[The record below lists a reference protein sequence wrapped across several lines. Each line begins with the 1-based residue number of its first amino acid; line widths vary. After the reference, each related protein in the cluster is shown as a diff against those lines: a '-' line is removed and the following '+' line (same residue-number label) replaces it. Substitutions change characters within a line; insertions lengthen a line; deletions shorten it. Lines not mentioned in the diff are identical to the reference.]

1 MAVFDLYD
9 MHCHLAFSPD
19 TRAAAIAMRQ
29 EGIGGMCATV
39 TPDEYHLASL
49 ALADELNRNSNF
61 KLGVGLHPWWLSDG
75 SCGADAVDKLV
86 AYAAETR
93 FVGEVGLDFAP
104 RRAESAQLQR
114 TVFARIAAASKGK
127 VLSVHA
133 VKSVGVALDLMESV
147 GLVAPGVPQG
157 SQNPQGTA
165 VVFHWFSGS
174 GVELTRAIECGCY
187 FSINPR
193 MLSTKRGRAYVQQI
207 PEERLLLESDL
218 PPAAGAE
225 FNAREVRAV
234 LEASLEYMA
243 ELRGR
248 HFDVLKEKVAA
259 NSRALIEG
267 SPNA

>member
-1 MAVFDLYD
+1 MTVFDLYD

-19 TRAAAIAMRQ
+19 TQASAIALRQ

-49 ALADELNRNSNF
+49 TLADELNRNSNF

-93 FVGEVGLDFAP
+93 FIGEVGLDFAP

-114 TVFARIAAASKGK
+114 TVFARIAAASRGK

-133 VKSVGVALDLMESV
+133 VKSASVALDLMENV
-147 GLVAPGVPQG
+147 GLIAPGGVQG
-157 SQNPQGTA
+157 AESPDGTA
-165 VVFHWFSGS
+165 VIFHWFSGS
-174 GVELTRAIECGCY
+174 GVELARAIECGCY

-207 PEERLLLESDL
+207 PEEKLLLESDL

-225 FNAREVRAV
+225 FNAREVRAL
-234 LEASLEYMA
+234 LETSLDHMA
-243 ELRGR
+243 ELRR
-248 HFDVLKEKVAA
+248 CRFDTLKEKVAA
-259 NSRALIEG
+259 NSRALFEG
-267 SPNA
+267 

>member
-1 MAVFDLYD
+1 MTVFDLYD

-75 SCGADAVDKLV
+75 SCGADAV

-93 FVGEVGLDFAP
+93 FIGEIGLDFAP

-114 TVFARIAAASKGK
+114 TVLARIAAASRGK

-147 GLVAPGVPQG
+147 GLVAPGAPQG
-157 SQNPQGTA
+157 PQNPQGTA
-165 VVFHWFSGS
+165 VIFHWFSGS
-174 GVELTRAIECGCY
+174 GVELARAIECGCY

-207 PEERLLLESDL
+207 PEEKLLLESDL

-225 FNAREVRAV
+225 FNAREVRAL
-234 LEASLEYMA
+234 LEASLEHMA
-243 ELRGR
+243 ELRR
-248 HFDVLKEKVAA
+248 CRLDSLKKKVAA
-259 NSRALIEG
+259 NSRALLEG
-267 SPNA
+267 

>member
-1 MAVFDLYD
+1 MAGFDLYD

-93 FVGEVGLDFAP
+93 FVGEIGLDFAP

-127 VLSVHA
+127 VFSVHA

-147 GLVAPGVPQG
+147 GLVAPGA
-157 SQNPQGTA
+157 PQGTA
-165 VVFHWFSGS
+165 VIFHWFSGS
-174 GVELTRAIECGCY
+174 GVELARAIECGCY

-193 MLSTKRGRAYVQQI
+193 MLSTKRGGAYVQQI
-207 PEERLLLESDL
+207 PEEKLLLESDL

-225 FNAREVRAV
+225 FNAREVRAL
-234 LEASLEYMA
+234 LEASLKHMA
-243 ELRGR
+243 ELRR
-248 HFDVLKEKVAA
+248 CRLDLLKEKVAA
-259 NSRALIEG
+259 NSRALLEG
-267 SPNA
+267 

>member
-1 MAVFDLYD
+1 MTVFDLYD

-86 AYAAETR
+86 A
-93 FVGEVGLDFAP
+93 
-104 RRAESAQLQR
+104 
-114 TVFARIAAASKGK
+114 
-127 VLSVHA
+127 
-133 VKSVGVALDLMESV
+133 LDLMESV
-147 GLVAPGVPQG
+147 GLVAPGAPQG
-157 SQNPQGTA
+157 PQNPQSTA
-165 VVFHWFSGS
+165 VIFHWFSGS
-174 GVELTRAIECGCY
+174 GVELARAIECGCY

-207 PEERLLLESDL
+207 PEEKLLLESDL

-225 FNAREVRAV
+225 FNAREVRAL
-234 LEASLEYMA
+234 LEASLEHMA
-243 ELRGR
+243 ELRR
-248 HFDVLKEKVAA
+248 CRLDSLKEKVAA
-259 NSRALIEG
+259 NSRALLEG
-267 SPNA
+267 

>member
-1 MAVFDLYD
+1 MTVFDLYD

-19 TRAAAIAMRQ
+19 TRASAIALRQ

-93 FVGEVGLDFAP
+93 FIGEIGLDFAP

-114 TVFARIAAASKGK
+114 TVFARIAAASRGK

-133 VKSVGVALDLMESV
+133 AKSVGVALDLMESV
-147 GLVAPGVPQG
+147 GLVAPGAPQG
-157 SQNPQGTA
+157 PQNPQGTA
-165 VVFHWFSGS
+165 VIFHWFSGL
-174 GVELTRAIECGCY
+174 GVELARAIECGCY

-207 PEERLLLESDL
+207 PEEKL
-218 PPAAGAE
+218 PAAGAE
-225 FNAREVRAV
+225 FNAREVRAL
-234 LEASLEYMA
+234 LEASLEHMA
-243 ELRGR
+243 ELRR
-248 HFDVLKEKVAA
+248 CRLDSLKEKVAA
-259 NSRALIEG
+259 NSRALLEG
-267 SPNA
+267 QPSLL

>member
-1 MAVFDLYD
+1 MTACDYFD

-19 TRAAAIAMRQ
+19 ARAAAVDMRQ
-29 EGIGGMCATV
+29 QGMGGICVTV

-49 ALADELNRNSNF
+49 TLADELDRNSNF

-93 FVGEVGLDFAP
+93 FVGEVGLEFAP

-114 TVFARIAAASKGK
+114 TVFARIAAASRGK

-147 GLVAPGVPQG
+147 GLVAPGVSQG
-157 SQNPQGTA
+157 PKNPQGTA
-165 VVFHWFSGS
+165 VIFHWFSGT
-174 GVELTRAIECGCY
+174 GVELARAIECGCY

-207 PEERLLLESDL
+207 PEEKLLLESDL

-225 FNAREVRAV
+225 FNAREVRAL
-234 LEASLEYMA
+234 LETSLDHMA
-243 ELRGR
+243 ELRR
-248 HFDVLKEKVAA
+248 CRFDALKEKVAA
-259 NSRALIEG
+259 NSRALFEG
-267 SPNA
+267 

>member
-1 MAVFDLYD
+1 MTVFDLYD

-19 TRAAAIAMRQ
+19 TRASAIALRQ

-93 FVGEVGLDFAP
+93 FIGEIGLDFAP

-114 TVFARIAAASKGK
+114 TVFARIAAASRGK

-147 GLVAPGVPQG
+147 GLVAPGAPQG
-157 SQNPQGTA
+157 PQNPQGTA
-165 VVFHWFSGS
+165 VIFHWFSGS
-174 GVELTRAIECGCY
+174 GVELARA
-187 FSINPR
+187 
-193 MLSTKRGRAYVQQI
+193 
-207 PEERLLLESDL
+207 LLE
-218 PPAAGAE
+218 
-225 FNAREVRAV
+225 R
-234 LEASLEYMA
+234 
-243 ELRGR
+243 
-248 HFDVLKEKVAA
+248 
-259 NSRALIEG
+259 
-267 SPNA
+267 

>member
-1 MAVFDLYD
+1 M
-9 MHCHLAFSPD
+9 
-19 TRAAAIAMRQ
+19 
-29 EGIGGMCATV
+29 
-39 TPDEYHLASL
+39 
-49 ALADELNRNSNF
+49 
-61 KLGVGLHPWWLSDG
+61 
-75 SCGADAVDKLV
+75 
-86 AYAAETR
+86 
-93 FVGEVGLDFAP
+93 
-104 RRAESAQLQR
+104 
-114 TVFARIAAASKGK
+114 FARIAAASKGK

-147 GLVAPGVPQG
+147 GLVAPGALQG
-157 SQNPQGTA
+157 PQNPQGTA

-207 PEERLLLESDL
+207 PEEQLLLESDL

-225 FNAREVRAV
+225 FNAREVRAL
-234 LEASLEYMA
+234 LETSLEHMA

>member
-1 MAVFDLYD
+1 MTVFDLYD

-19 TRAAAIAMRQ
+19 TRASAIALRQ

-93 FVGEVGLDFAP
+93 FIGEIGLDFAP

-114 TVFARIAAASKGK
+114 TVFARIAAASRGK

-133 VKSVGVALDLMESV
+133 VKSVG
-147 GLVAPGVPQG
+147 LVAPGAPRG
-157 SQNPQGTA
+157 PQNPQGTA
-165 VVFHWFSGS
+165 VIFHWFSGS
-174 GVELTRAIECGCY
+174 GVELARAIECGCY

-193 MLSTKRGRAYVQQI
+193 MLSTKRGRTYVQQI
-207 PEERLLLESDL
+207 PEEKLLLESDL

-225 FNAREVRAV
+225 FNAREVRAL
-234 LEASLEYMA
+234 LEASLEHMA
-243 ELRGR
+243 ELRR
-248 HFDVLKEKVAA
+248 CRLDSLKEKVAA
-259 NSRALIEG
+259 NSRALLEG
-267 SPNA
+267 

>member
-1 MAVFDLYD
+1 MTVFDLYD

-93 FVGEVGLDFAP
+93 FIGEIGLDFAP

-114 TVFARIAAASKGK
+114 TVFARIAAASRGK

-133 VKSVGVALDLMESV
+133 AKSVGVALDLMESV
-147 GLVAPGVPQG
+147 GLVAPGAPRG
-157 SQNPQGTA
+157 PQNPQGPA
-165 VVFHWFSGS
+165 VIFHWFSGS
-174 GVELTRAIECGCY
+174 GVELARAIECGCY
-187 FSINPR
+187 FSIN
-193 MLSTKRGRAYVQQI
+193 RGRAYVQQI
-207 PEERLLLESDL
+207 PEEKLLLESDL

-225 FNAREVRAV
+225 FNAREVRAL
-234 LEASLEYMA
+234 LEASLEHMA
-243 ELRGR
+243 ELRR
-248 HFDVLKEKVAA
+248 CRLDSLKEKVAA
-259 NSRALIEG
+259 NSRALLEG
-267 SPNA
+267 